1 MVRPAHDYA
10 FVGPFCRLTAP
21 HPSRGRSDPISPPQS
36 AVLTQNRNKPG
47 TNGTDWAQTA
57 AQTNCGTTQSRH
69 EPPPAPA
76 AYRLGMIRISSVDPN
91 PISAVSAPTA
101 ASPLSRA
108 HEATAAAT
116 TPTTSRLNTDGMM

>member
-1 MVRPAHDYA
+1 
-10 FVGPFCRLTAP
+10 
-21 HPSRGRSDPISPPQS
+21 
-36 AVLTQNRNKPG
+36 
-47 TNGTDWAQTA
+47 
-57 AQTNCGTTQSRH
+57 
-69 EPPPAPA
+69 
-76 AYRLGMIRISSVDPN
+76 MIRISSVDPN